1 MTNQI
6 NIMNISLIHDKISL
20 KKQYDELMQKHGSK
34 INGLAKKYKHALHDI
49 DYLPEEYRSRLTKSA
64 FLLSNELYEKIGTG
78 HYSVC
83 LYILNNGFGDGSNYL
98 HYREVY

>member
-34 INGLAKKYKHALHDI
+34 INDLAKKYKHALHDTA
-49 DYLPEEYRSRLTKSA
+49 YLPEEYRSRLTKSA

-83 LYILNNGFGDGSNYL
+83 LYILNNGFGDNSNYL